1 MAVDCGYITIR
12 LWTVDLYKMFQGH
25 SLDSSLLKPLE
36 PLKPLKKHNLKN
48 MFVEQS
54 DRYILRTSISSRQG
68 NRLQDSIG

>member
-36 PLKPLKKHNLKN
+36 PLKPLKK
-48 MFVEQS
+48 
-54 DRYILRTSISSRQG
+54 T
-68 NRLQDSIG
+68 